1 MGMHSEGF
9 VVLFT
14 DGESDAWLG
23 NFQPGLSRFSGVYD
37 HPDGRTYFV
46 VSSGQIYRIDPK
58 SREELELYGGGI
70 DCAVS
75 SPDGQLLLFGDTTS
89 VDAFS
94 SEGLLWSS
102 DRIAWDGIQDLTF
115 TDGLISG
122 EAYDVMTD
130 QWIRFEIDPA
140 SGRHKGGAYDTT
152 TIKEC

>member
-9 VVLFT
+9 VVQFT
-14 DGESDAWLG
+14 DGESDAWVG

-58 SREELELYGGGI
+58 SREVLELYGGGI

-75 SPDGQLLLFGDTTS
+75 SPDGQLLLFGDATS

-140 SGRHKGGAYDTT
+140 SGRHQGGAYDTT